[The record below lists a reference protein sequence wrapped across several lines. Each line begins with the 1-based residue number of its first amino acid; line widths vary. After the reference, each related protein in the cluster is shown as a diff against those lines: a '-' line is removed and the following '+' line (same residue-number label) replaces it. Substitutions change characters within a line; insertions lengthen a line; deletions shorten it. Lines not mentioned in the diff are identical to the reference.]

1 MFVSSLV
8 KSHHTDTFLS
18 VWSVVLRNSKIS
30 KIQMHEG
37 NERKKK
43 RRRKK
48 TQKTIDR
55 IRVRK
60 GVKQFYR

>member
-8 KSHHTDTFLS
+8 KSYHTDTFLS

-43 RRRKK
+43 GRRKK

-60 GVKQFYR
+60 GVRQFYR

>member
-43 RRRKK
+43 GRRKK

>member
-43 RRRKK
+43 RKK
-48 TQKTIDR
+48 KKDTEDNR
-55 IRVRK
+55 
-60 GVKQFYR
+60 